1 MFGKPKHL
9 QWWESL
15 NEYEKMHFALNYDS
29 SKNYTELTNKE
40 IKDIYDNGR
49 DYFDELDQF

>member
-1 MFGKPKHL
+1 MFKSKHI

-15 NEYEKMHFALNYDS
+15 NEAEKVHFALNYDS
-29 SKNYTELTNKE
+29 SKNYKELTNKE
-40 IKDIYDNGR
+40 IKEIYDNGR